1 MEIANRARIVMWEL
15 TRACKLSCLH
25 CPSGAQ
31 HRRSPLELSTYE
43 AYKTI
48 DQIVALGPEELII
61 TGGDPL
67 ERPDIYELVNYA
79 HRRGIQATLTVSATQ
94 TLTGA
99 TITKL
104 RGHGLTR
111 LAVSVDSATPSQHDA
126 ERGISGQ
133 FATTL
138 LATRWARTAGL
149 ATEVNTLVTRR
160 NIGELETL
168 ASLLSDLGIQRWNVY
183 FAVPIGDSSS
193 IDAPNADEVE
203 RVLDRLASID
213 NRVAFAI
220 RTFEAPQYRR
230 VLLQKALEAKQ
241 RSLDEFFGV
250 ESDANAALLEIAN
263 ARATTDRNEMLFI
276 SHTGEVSISAFLPMT
291 AGNVRYQPLTS
302 IHRAAELFTSLRDE
316 QNLKGKC
323 GRCEFRRTCGG
334 SRARAFAVTGD
345 LFDSDPL
352 CSYQPGAYIAAAPTV
367 ARRGS
372 DPSAPPEV
380 RNV

>member
-1 MEIANRARIVMWEL
+1 MEVPNRARIVMWEL

-48 DQIVALGPEELII
+48 DQVVALGPEELII

-67 ERPDIYELVNYA
+67 ERPDIYELINYA
-79 HRRGIQATLTVSATQ
+79 SRRGIQPTLTVSATQ

-99 TITKL
+99 TISKL
-104 RGHGLTR
+104 RINGLTR
-111 LAVSVDSATPSQHDA
+111 LAVSIDSATPSQHDA

-138 LATRWARTAGL
+138 LATRWARTAGIT
-149 ATEVNTLVTRR
+149 TEVNTLVTRR
-160 NIGELETL
+160 NMGELETL
-168 ASLLSDLGIQRWNVY
+168 SSLLSELGIQRWNVY
-183 FAVPIGDSSS
+183 FTVPIGASSS
-193 IDAPNADEVE
+193 INAPNADEVE
-203 RVLDRLASID
+203 SVLEQLASID
-213 NRVAFAI
+213 NRVPFAI

-241 RSLDEFFGV
+241 RSIDEFFGA
-250 ESDANAALLEIAN
+250 ESANAALLEIAN
-263 ARATTDRNEMLFI
+263 ARATTDRNEMIFI

-302 IHRAAELFTSLRDE
+302 IHRGAELFASLRNE
-316 QNLKGKC
+316 HSLKGKC
-323 GRCEFRRTCGG
+323 GHCEFRRTCGG

-345 LFDSDPL
+345 LFASDPL

-367 ARRGS
+367 ARRG
-372 DPSAPPEV
+372 DERAARPEASHV
-380 RNV
+380 